1 MRALGWICVGF
12 FLYYAYDAGGLV
24 EAVNKISG
32 EIYHNTSTSPADLY
46 EESVR
51 DLERALDDLRN

>member
-1 MRALGWICVGF
+1 MKALVWICVGF

-32 EIYHNTSTSPADLY
+32 EIYHSTSTSPADLY

-51 DLERALDDLRN
+51 DIEQALDDLRN